1 MAKKDEKDRENKG
14 VLTRT
19 KEAFAYVFRGRESDA
34 ALLRDFVDRDED
46 QFRDVSQG
54 VTKFRDISRFKHERT
69 LQIAYVLYLGYPLA
83 KRGLDITRD
92 FIVGEGIT
100 FKAKEAAVQEV
111 LDLHWND
118 HVNNWNLKQ
127 FNKAFEL
134 SLYGEQFY
142 PVFINKENGLVRLGY
157 IDPIN
162 VNAVVSD
169 PENVEIV
176 TTIQLKRSKKDN
188 ATTPID
194 SANDELPT
202 MEVIHVD
209 EDPKSDTFGKLV
221 GEVFVFQINKVVN
234 ASRGNTDL
242 LSAID
247 WLETHEQYLFTI
259 HEAAMIKAQ
268 VLWDVTVKGADLK
281 KLKELEKAFGSN
293 IKPGSVRFHN
303 DKMTVKPEA
312 PILNMDDAGEHAS
325 LIKTHIAAALG
336 YPVHWL
342 CDPSSG
348 NRATAAEMGVPTTK
362 MLRAK
367 QRFFRNLIAAI
378 FDFQIDQA
386 IIAGKLPENVDKSY
400 EIFLPQIWA
409 SDLEKI
415 ARSLF
420 LTGRALTLA
429 RGKNFIDQE
438 RAVAIFDFISS
449 QLGLGAATFDVS
461 TERGETDEPADD
473 ADSTPEKKKITV
485 GNNATPSIG
494 DTPDAG
500 NIASRTG

>member
-1 MAKKDEKDRENKG
+1 MAKKVKKEKVDKSLG
-14 VLTRT
+14 TRIV
-19 KEAFAYVFRGRESDA
+19 EAAAYVFRGKESDA
-34 ALLRDFVDRDED
+34 ALLRDFIDRDED

-69 LQIAYVLYLGYPLA
+69 LQIAYILYLGYPLA
-83 KRGLDITRD
+83 KRGLEITRD

-100 FKAKEAAVQEV
+100 FKAKDKTVQEV
-111 LDLHWND
+111 LDLHWKD
-118 HVNNWNLKQ
+118 PVNNWNIKQ

-134 SLYGEQFY
+134 GLYGEQFY
-142 PVFINKENGLVRLGY
+142 PVFINPENGLVRLGY

-162 VNAVVSD
+162 VNAVISD

-176 TTIQLKRSKKDN
+176 KEVQLKASKKDN
-188 ATTPID
+188 ASTPID
-194 SANDELPT
+194 AEKDLKRL
-202 MEVIHVD
+202 EVIHVD
-209 EDPKSDTFGKLV
+209 EDPESDTFGMQI
-221 GEVFVFQINKVVN
+221 GEIFVFQINKVVN

-242 LSAID
+242 LAAID

-312 PILNMDDAGEHAS
+312 PVLNMDDAAEHAS
-325 LIKTHIAAALG
+325 LIKTHVAAALG

-342 CDPSSG
+342 CDPSTG
-348 NRATAAEMGVPTTK
+348 NRATATEMGVPTTK

-367 QRFFRNLIAAI
+367 QRFFRNLIATI

-386 IIAGKLPENVDKSY
+386 IIAKKLKADVDKSY
-400 EIFLPQIWA
+400 EIFTPQIWA

-429 RGKNFIDQE
+429 IEKQLISQE
-438 RAVAIFDFISS
+438 RAVAIFDYISS
-449 QLGLGAATFDVS
+449 QLGLGAATFDIS
-461 TERGETDEPADD
+461 TEKGEVD
-473 ADSTPEKKKITV
+473 DSTGDTEKSKITV
-485 GNNATPSIG
+485 GNNATPTIG
-494 DTPDAG
+494 DQPDAG
-500 NIASRTG
+500 NILSRTG